1 MASSG
6 SHAGSVHGI
15 AVERGLN
22 MPSWNFLVA
31 SKFDHFGNFVVTKR
45 DLAPSTEKA
54 KPLLRSSKTSLLSNG
69 CATQARRGRSL

>member
-45 DLAPSTEKA
+45 DLE
-54 KPLLRSSKTSLLSNG
+54 
-69 CATQARRGRSL
+69 GRSCDQENVIGLIEAFKHSRG